1 MPRVDPGRTVGAMNL
16 YVILRR
22 NGWATPDDLQRAA
35 EKSAAEGDKEGS
47 GVRWIRSYVISED
60 SGELGTVC
68 IYEAESPEALR
79 RHAASVPMGADE
91 IIPVADTVIVRS
103 DPAAATV

>member
-1 MPRVDPGRTVGAMNL
+1 MNL

-22 NGWATPDDLQRAA
+22 NAWATADDLEQAA
-35 EKSAAEGDKEGS
+35 ARSADEGDKDGS
-47 GVRWIRSYVISED
+47 GVRWIRSYVISET

-79 RHAASVPMGADE
+79 QHAGAVPMPADE
-91 IIPVADTVIVRS
+91 IIPVLDTVVVRP
-103 DPAAATV
+103 DPVAAAAS

>member
-1 MPRVDPGRTVGAMNL
+1 MNL

-22 NGWATPDDLQRAA
+22 NGWATPDDLKESAA
-35 EKSAAEGDKEGS
+35 RSAAEGDKEGS
-47 GVRWIRSYVISED
+47 GVRWIRSYVISEA

-79 RHAASVPMGADE
+79 EHAGAVPMPADE
-91 IIPVADTVIVRS
+91 VIPVVDTVVVRP
-103 DPAAATV
+103 DPVPAAAA

>member
-1 MPRVDPGRTVGAMNL
+1 MNL

-22 NGWATPDDLQRAA
+22 NGWATPDDLKEGAA
-35 EKSAAEGDKEGS
+35 RSAAEGDKEGS
-47 GVRWIRSYVISED
+47 GVRWIRSYVISES

-79 RHAASVPMGADE
+79 KHAGSVPMPADE
-91 IIPVADTVIVRS
+91 IIPVVDTVVVRP
-103 DPAAATV
+103 DPVAALAS

>member
-1 MPRVDPGRTVGAMNL
+1 MNL

-22 NGWATPDDLQRAA
+22 NGWATPQDLELGAA
-35 EKSAAEGDKEGS
+35 RSAAEGDKDGS
-47 GVRWIRSYVISED
+47 GVRWIRSYVISET

-79 RHAASVPMGADE
+79 KHAGAVPMPADE
-91 IIPVADTVIVRS
+91 VIPVLDTVVVRP
-103 DPAAATV
+103 DPVPATTA